1 MSGGGLSPGLERDLV
16 TARAA
21 LARHGV
27 VIIRTVETELEPAA
41 MAAVRRSIASSG
53 RRLSKLGDD
62 ELDRLM
68 ADARKAVIESAE
80 DLQRLY
86 TRLLAKLGTEDIC
99 ALLPE
104 LEGMD
109 QLFRWERV
117 LRASEAVNPVLT
129 GKGFGPVELS
139 GPEDLSDAFKVEL
152 EERWPSAFAQ
162 YRTLVEAAAKELAE
176 RPDAKGS
183 GEQAKTSKRRKR

>member
-1 MSGGGLSPGLERDLV
+1 MSSELPPALERDLV

-27 VIIRTVETELEPAA
+27 VIIRTVETELEPAV
-41 MAAVRRSIASSG
+41 MAAVRRSIASAG
-53 RRLSKLGDD
+53 KRLSKLEDD
-62 ELDRLM
+62 ELDELM
-68 ADARKAVIESAE
+68 DRARKAVADSAE
-80 DLQRLY
+80 ELQRLY
-86 TRLLAKLGTEDIC
+86 TRLLAKLGAGDVC

-109 QLFRWERV
+109 QLFTWERV

-129 GKGFGPVELS
+129 GKGFAPVDLS

-152 EERWPSAFAQ
+152 EERWPVAFAR
-162 YRTLVEAAAKELAE
+162 YRALVEAAAKELTESAE
-176 RPDAKGS
+176 GRSPEECVK
-183 GEQAKTSKRRKR
+183 KPKRRKR